1 MLNCPNIL
9 KSSPHSPS
17 FKKFLVVSLACHC
30 AVVLAIFTN
39 HTFKKPVQKDAITVS
54 LLFEIPHNSEP
65 SIPTSS
71 EIPLSLKD
79 IEKIKIKQSSV
90 PDRLA
95 ERSSIEVV
103 GAVKPGIILKQA
115 ELEIVSAKKDAEQLV
130 SSKLVRISHSV
141 KKPEVLQN
149 LRGTKVKSTEAEVV
163 ISSIA
168 LDLNRKVFV
177 KSYPQADS
185 VDLDR
190 QGGFESQTS
199 DTVAEGRAFINGNKL
214 EGYQLSSQKRVHYQQ
229 FERSPVSIISKNSP
243 PIYPRIS
250 KRLGEE
256 GVVRVRLD
264 ISTAGTTTHAIIV
277 QTSGFDRLDE
287 AALRAVKNWKFKPAI
302 KGGRPV
308 ETSIDIPVR
317 FTIQ

>member
-9 KSSPHSPS
+9 KSSPYSLS

-30 AVVLAIFTN
+30 ALVSAIFAN
-39 HTFKKPVQKDAITVS
+39 HAFKKPVQKDAIPVS

-65 SIPTSS
+65 SIPTSF
-71 EIPLSLKD
+71 EKPLSLKD
-79 IEKIKIKQSSV
+79 TEKLKIMQSSV
-90 PDRLA
+90 RSRLA
-95 ERSSIEVV
+95 EPSSIEAV
-103 GAVKPGIILKQA
+103 GAVKPGTILKQT
-115 ELEIVSAKKDAEQLV
+115 ELAIVSAKQDSEQSV
-130 SSKLVRISHSV
+130 SSKLVPFSHSV
-141 KKPEVLQN
+141 KNPEVLQI
-149 LRGTKVKSTEAEVV
+149 LRGTKVKSAEAEVV
-163 ISSIA
+163 SSSIT
-168 LDLNRKVFV
+168 LDLDKQVFV
-177 KSYPQADS
+177 KSYPQGDS
-185 VDLDR
+185 LDLDR
-190 QGGFESQTS
+190 QGGFESQRS
-199 DTVAEGRAFINGNKL
+199 HTVAEGRPFKNDTIL
-214 EGYQLSSQKRVHYQQ
+214 QGYQLSLQKRARNQQ
-229 FERSPVSIISKNSP
+229 SERQPVSIISTNSP

-256 GVVRVRLD
+256 GIVRVRLD
-264 ISTAGTTTHAIIV
+264 ISIAGTTTHAIIV